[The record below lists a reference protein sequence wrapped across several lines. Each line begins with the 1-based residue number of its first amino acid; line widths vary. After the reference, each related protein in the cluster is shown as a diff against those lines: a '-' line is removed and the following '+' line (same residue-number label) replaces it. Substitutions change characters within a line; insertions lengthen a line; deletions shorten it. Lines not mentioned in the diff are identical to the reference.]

1 MINFWYLQKT
11 KEQKLTERNKRKE
24 GEWEG
29 EREHKI
35 ENTIVK
41 EIICII
47 LHFLADSLKKET
59 DEINF
64 NVRFY
69 LDQYIQ
75 TLI

>member
-1 MINFWYLQKT
+1 M
-11 KEQKLTERNKRKE
+11 
-24 GEWEG
+24 GS
-29 EREHKI
+29 ERERDSIKQKR
-35 ENTIVK
+35 NTIVK

-47 LHFLADSLKKET
+47 LNFLADSLKKET